1 MLGTL
6 SENMYWRFIGSLFAL
21 DLPCLVSS
29 YSNLGDTSPI
39 LAHMLTKNA
48 FNAKASQQHV
58 ILLKIQC
65 TFTGLVIL
73 CLELVLTQQQLIL
86 KRL

>member
-6 SENMYWRFIGSLFAL
+6 SENMYWRFIGFLFAL

-29 YSNLGDTSPI
+29 YSNFGDTSPI

-48 FNAKASQQHV
+48 FNAKA
-58 ILLKIQC
+58 LNNML
-65 TFTGLVIL
+65 FY
-73 CLELVLTQQQLIL
+73 
-86 KRL
+86 